1 MPQKAVM
8 AEAVQ
13 TRKVHI
19 IYDTSAKS
27 SSKNVPLNECL
38 ETGPPLQNLIQDIQT
53 RLRFRP
59 ILLCGDIEKAFLQTR
74 IREYERDVLRFHW
87 IISLE
92 SKIIEKL
99 INIIENDMYVDD
111 LVTGDNNLEEVK

>member
-38 ETGPPLQNLIQDIQT
+38 ETGPPLQNLI
-53 RLRFRP
+53 
-59 ILLCGDIEKAFLQTR
+59 
-74 IREYERDVLRFHW
+74 
-87 IISLE
+87 
-92 SKIIEKL
+92 
-99 INIIENDMYVDD
+99 
-111 LVTGDNNLEEVK
+111 